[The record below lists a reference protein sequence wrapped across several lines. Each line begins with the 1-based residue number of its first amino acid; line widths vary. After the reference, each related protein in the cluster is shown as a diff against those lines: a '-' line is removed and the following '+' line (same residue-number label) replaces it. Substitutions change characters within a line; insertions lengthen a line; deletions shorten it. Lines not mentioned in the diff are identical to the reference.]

1 MGEPPILRYD
11 RRPLMDAITKF
22 LPRDWP
28 CLIVGLILLAY
39 WFRVTRMAI
48 KMRRK
53 TGRAANFIPTEPL
66 GKILRIIWQPV
77 VWAWIGL
84 PLAAAFKA
92 QSHSPDYPL
101 FHSQIVQWIG
111 VAIAAFA
118 YIATRVCW
126 KRMGRSWR
134 MGIDP
139 NEKTALIFTGAYAY
153 VRHPIYALSTLL
165 MIATVMILPTPVMIG
180 VAAIHLLL
188 LQWEAR
194 REERN
199 LSRIHGSKYDLYRA
213 KVGGFIPLSLHRY
226 SPRSSV

>member
-1 MGEPPILRYD
+1 LDSIS
-11 RRPLMDAITKF
+11 KF

-28 CLIVGLILLAY
+28 CLIVGLILAAY

-77 VWAWIGL
+77 VWAWIAL

-92 QSHSPDYPL
+92 PSHSPDHPL
-101 FHSQIVQWIG
+101 FHSIIVQWIG
-111 VAIAAFA
+111 VAIATFA

-126 KRMGRSWR
+126 KRMGKSWR

-139 NEKTALIFTGAYAY
+139 NEKTVLIFTGAYAY
-153 VRHPIYALSTLL
+153 VRHPIYALSILL
-165 MIATVMILPTPVMIG
+165 MIATVMILPTPIMIG
-180 VAAIHLLL
+180 VAVIHILL

-199 LSRIHGSKYDLYRA
+199 LSRIHGNQYDQYRLN
-213 KVGGFIPLSLHRY
+213 VRGFIPLSLHRY